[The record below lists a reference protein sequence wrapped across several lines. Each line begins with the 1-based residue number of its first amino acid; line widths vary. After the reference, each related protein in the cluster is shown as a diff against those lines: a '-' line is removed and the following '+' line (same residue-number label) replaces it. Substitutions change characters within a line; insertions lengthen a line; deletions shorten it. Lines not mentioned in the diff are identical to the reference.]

1 MQVRNHDMQPTNSK
15 TSADLLSQRQNPVSQ
30 AKGWL
35 ANAVRVSQPA
45 TDFLA
50 AIAEHDQQS
59 KK

>member
-1 MQVRNHDMQPTNSK
+1 MSLRVAKNNNRLVAQPAKKISVR
-15 TSADLLSQRQNPVSQ
+15 Q
-30 AKGWL
+30 AKGLL
-35 ANAVRVSQPA
+35 ANPVRVSQPA